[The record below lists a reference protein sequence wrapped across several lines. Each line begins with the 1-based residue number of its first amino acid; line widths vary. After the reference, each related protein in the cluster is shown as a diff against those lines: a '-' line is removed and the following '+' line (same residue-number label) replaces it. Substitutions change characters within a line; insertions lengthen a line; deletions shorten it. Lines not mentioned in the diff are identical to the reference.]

1 MLPGCG
7 KRSLSHLRSVYR
19 VTIRSSEVA
28 EVRGAD
34 CEQSS
39 MAGKLH
45 LALGMNGAAT
55 GTREIGLS
63 SPAVNA
69 AALKS
74 PAALRCDDVSII

>member
-1 MLPGCG
+1 
-7 KRSLSHLRSVYR
+7 
-19 VTIRSSEVA
+19 
-28 EVRGAD
+28 
-34 CEQSS
+34 

-55 GTREIGLS
+55 GTRDIGLS